1 MMSDDDTETLNRL
14 RAYRVALNFGYK
26 VFLIHKMYA
35 EDMLGH
41 VGEVKRSEYNVA
53 QCQSKR
59 SDVNA
64 KTYGT
69 LNQMRMLETADFEER
84 LNSVGP
90 PLAGA
95 ERGAV
100 AACFKVAKRQANDG
114 LGPTENYST
123 ELGCA
128 TQGQA
133 TVLRATRTIPVLHEP
148 HSKSL
153 YFRLLCQVPEA
164 HDMGLC
170 AMQAPRNFHTTI
182 VRTAQ
187 EWYRYVDLNLR
198 SKGAGTDVA
207 GLENVL
213 YSGSFCQLITT
224 RIIEGLYN
232 ATRTEMEL
240 RIGDLEQPV
249 RYGLTM
255 DSPVP
260 ELVPA
265 TDRIKAL
272 ELVCQHMGRRL
283 EGIDG
288 SNAGS
293 LQRACEAEVRALGLK
308 GLLQGRCR
316 RQLRRHRRRARA
328 LTPNAGAVPRSNPE
342 LPKAG
347 RGAAAVYRKTRGR
360 RSRLWR
366 TGPCTS

>member
-1 MMSDDDTETLNRL
+1 
-14 RAYRVALNFGYK
+14 
-26 VFLIHKMYA
+26 
-35 EDMLGH
+35 
-41 VGEVKRSEYNVA
+41 
-53 QCQSKR
+53 
-59 SDVNA
+59 
-64 KTYGT
+64 
-69 LNQMRMLETADFEER
+69 
-84 LNSVGP
+84 
-90 PLAGA
+90 
-95 ERGAV
+95 
-100 AACFKVAKRQANDG
+100 
-114 LGPTENYST
+114 
-123 ELGCA
+123 
-128 TQGQA
+128 
-133 TVLRATRTIPVLHEP
+133 
-148 HSKSL
+148 
-153 YFRLLCQVPEA
+153 
-164 HDMGLC
+164 MGLC

-308 GLLQGRCR
+308 GLYRADVAGNFGGIVGGHAPLHQMLVPYRAAIQSFRKQDVVLLQSTARHGKEITTLAHRSLY
-316 RQLRRHRRRARA
+316 QLTHSS
-328 LTPNAGAVPRSNPE
+328 LTSGMPVERNPASPRLFAMS
-342 LPKAG
+342 
-347 RGAAAVYRKTRGR
+347 
-360 RSRLWR
+360 
-366 TGPCTS
+366 